1 MTDIAESL
9 DSLLAYCQDNGR
21 VVSMPKHWSR
31 LLEML
36 PGRSRNETGGWEPA
50 LPLILGA
57 WGNTTAE
64 EKMARLQEH
73 LAWAATHGVLDT
85 VGQYLRALP
94 ESDWCHLGDC

>member
-1 MTDIAESL
+1 MTDITESL

-21 VVSMPKHWSR
+21 VVPMPKHWSR
-31 LLEML
+31 LYEML
-36 PGRSRNETGGWEPA
+36 PGRSRNEIGGWEPA

-73 LAWAATHGVLDT
+73 LAWATSHDVLDT
-85 VGQYLRALP
+85 VGQHLRALP